1 MAAVFDNRP
10 DTEAATLPLTRAHR
24 VNIGTWLADQ
34 WPKAVIAFGIAMT
47 IAWTALLVWSLSFV
61 LDLF

>member
-1 MAAVFDNRP
+1 
-10 DTEAATLPLTRAHR
+10 

-34 WPKAVIAFGIAMT
+34 WPEAVIAFGIAMT